1 MAVIGSINTFGVGDA
16 KGALAP
22 DASGPDLWGAPGLR
36 PASLRAASGPPRGRL
51 RAASGDASPPHAHPH
66 PTRCLPAGWSSI
78 DFLVQT
84 LQGYGVP
91 FDVLRIDAALAPP
104 INVTALLTN
113 ADGSAKYAGLY
124 IYPSLEAIGTL
135 TRAQVTDLRAYQVA
149 SGARSVVFGA
159 WVSPAQ
165 RRVF

>member
-1 MAVIGSINTFGVGDA
+1 MPSHTLPHPNP
-16 KGALAP
+16 L
-22 DASGPDLWGAPGLR
+22 GPSA
-36 PASLRAASGPPRGRL
+36 
-51 RAASGDASPPHAHPH
+51 PHAAPTPYPFPSLHPA
-66 PTRCLPAGWSSI
+66 PRAGWSSV

-84 LQGYGVP
+84 LQGYGAP
-91 FDVLRIDAALAPP
+91 YDVIAIDDTASPAVN
-104 INVTALLTN
+104 ITALLTN